1 MHNEGEVPRDR
12 TAPDPAP
19 SSSGLLHDFGAL
31 GRALK
36 RMFGAQLGLLSA
48 ELGLARSAISWMLIG
63 GLAATVAGVG
73 MGLTMLGFIGVA
85 LAAWWGSWLWAL
97 VALFFLQA
105 IFLAGAIL
113 LVKRCMHW
121 MTLPAT
127 RGELS
132 AMMRDAAGKPSVQ
145 FGGEDQQ

>member
-1 MHNEGEVPRDR
+1 MHNEGEIPRES

-19 SSSGLLHDFGAL
+19 SSSGLLDEVGQL
-31 GRALK
+31 GRSIK
-36 RMFGAQLGLLSA
+36 SMFGAQLHLLVA
-48 ELGLARSAISWMLIG
+48 ELGLARSAVSWILIG

-73 MGLTMLGFIGVA
+73 MGLTLLGFIGVA
-85 LAAWWGSWLWAL
+85 LATWWGSWLWAL
-97 VALFFLQA
+97 LALFFLQA
-105 IFLAGAIL
+105 VFLIGAIL

-132 AMMRDAAGKPSVQ
+132 AMMRDASGKPVVKL
-145 FGGEDQQ
+145 GGEQQP

>member
-1 MHNEGEVPRDR
+1 MYNEGNVPHEA
-12 TAPDPAP
+12 TAPEAAP
-19 SSSGLLHDFGAL
+19 SSSGLLNDIGSL
-31 GRALK
+31 GRSIK

-48 ELGLARSAISWMLIG
+48 ELGLARSAISWILVG

-73 MGLTMLGFIGVA
+73 MGLTLLGIIGVA
-85 LAAWWGSWLWAL
+85 LASWWGSWLWSL

-105 IFLAGAIL
+105 LFLMGAIF

-145 FGGEDQQ
+145 LGGEDQP